1 MIRQVGKS
9 FIKISGGKK
18 KGNDEMAKDVLL
30 EYVMKVSAV
39 AGTPPASLA
48 YLRKVLCVVP
58 PKAEVTE
65 NKISTCTSRAEVE
78 ALTDAKCWA
87 LFNGGLSNIFV
98 LPASS
103 LALSAVI
110 DAATEKFFTVII
122 DTSFD
127 NTAIGSLDLGGFD
140 GVVAWGSAAQ
150 AEARA
155 FTVQKNNV
163 GFFDL
168 SANAGEN
175 LYFAFGK
182 LLSAASWRNQQYIE
196 MPKGS
201 EIDTL
206 GEAELLFEDA
216 LSFVLTSEQY
226 GNRLGLFASNQRAI
240 VAPYIYEEI
249 RIRLQSAALNYIALN
264 QPNYTTAEAALLEDV
279 LNSVIG
285 EYVENGTIESGS
297 VKVSTSAE
305 QFILN
310 AEIRVAEPK
319 ALWRIKA
326 DMYQGSV

>member
-1 MIRQVGKS
+1 
-9 FIKISGGKK
+9 
-18 KGNDEMAKDVLL
+18 MAKDVLL

-39 AGTPPASLA
+39 AGTPAASLA
-48 YLRKVLCVVP
+48 YLRKVLCIVP
-58 PKAEVTE
+58 PKEDVTE
-65 NKISTCTSRAEVE
+65 NEISTCTTRAEVE
-78 ALTDAKCWA
+78 ALTPAKCWA
-87 LFNGGLSNIFV
+87 LLQAGMSNIYV
-98 LPASS
+98 LPTSS
-103 LALSAVI
+103 LDLDAVI

-122 DTSFD
+122 DPSFD
-127 NTAIGSLDLGGFD
+127 NTDIAALDLGNFD
-140 GVVAWGSAAQ
+140 GVVAWGSADRS
-150 AEARA
+150 EARA

-279 LNSVIG
+279 LNSVVG

-297 VKVSTSAE
+297 VEVSTSSE

>member
-1 MIRQVGKS
+1 
-9 FIKISGGKK
+9 
-18 KGNDEMAKDVLL
+18 MAKDVLL

-39 AGTPPASLA
+39 AGTPAASLA

-58 PKAEVTE
+58 PETGVTE
-65 NKISTCTSRAEVE
+65 NEISTCTSRAEVE
-78 ALTDAKCWA
+78 ALTPAKCWA
-87 LFNGGLSNIFV
+87 LLQAGMSNIYV
-98 LPASS
+98 LPTSS
-103 LALSAVI
+103 LDLDTVI

-122 DTSFD
+122 DPSFD
-127 NTAIGSLDLGGFD
+127 NTDIEALDLGGFD
-140 GVVAWGSAAQ
+140 GVVAWGSADR

-155 FTVQKNNV
+155 FTIQKDNV

-201 EIDTL
+201 EIDDL
-206 GEAELLFEDA
+206 GEAELLFEND

-279 LNSVIG
+279 LNSVVG

-297 VKVSTSAE
+297 VEVSPSSE